1 MDDDRTGIDLGT
13 LRELEGEASLDE
25 MLSVLSDP
33 HARYTM
39 YYLSEASTASLEEL
53 AAVVTG
59 HRAQTTDAIAAPE
72 DEESVRVRLYH
83 LVLPELD
90 DHGFVEFDADEKTV
104 TAVETPPWV
113 APFVGLDE

>member
-13 LRELEGEASLDE
+13 LRELEGEASIDE

-33 HARYTM
+33 HARYTL
-39 YYLSEASTASLEEL
+39 YYLSDESTASLEEL

-59 HRAQTTDAIAAPE
+59 LEAQTTDAVATAA
-72 DEESVRVRLYH
+72 DEEAVRTRLYH

-90 DHGFVEFDADEKTV
+90 DHGFVAFDADEQTV
-104 TAVETPPWV
+104 TAAETPPWV
-113 APFVGLDE
+113 ASFVGLEE

>member
-25 MLSVLSDP
+25 VLSVLSDS
-33 HARYTM
+33 HARYTL
-39 YYLSEASTASLEEL
+39 YYLAEESTASLEEL

-59 HRAQTTDAIAAPE
+59 LEAEATDDVATAA
-72 DEESVRVRLYH
+72 DEETVRTRLYH

-90 DHGFVEFDADEKTV
+90 DHGYVAFDADEGTV
-104 TAVETPPWV
+104 TATETPTWV
-113 APFVGLDE
+113 EPFVGLEE